1 MLNTKKINNIDIKK
15 ISLKDMDERE
25 TKYKNLFESKYF
37 CSYIYGKR
45 GSGKTNLLCNIL
57 PYLVHKKET
66 DLVMIICNSYNTDPL
81 WKWIIEYLNKNKI
94 NNICYP
100 TMTEIEMI
108 ETPAGRMKNEKVNH
122 IQDLLDIL
130 KDKQKEK
137 ENEKNNDNDNYL
149 SIAKTKRKPKKEP
162 FIYSKYLLLCDDIS
176 NELHNPS
183 LQHLIK
189 IARHWK
195 LNIILLS
202 QVLNDI
208 PSGVKGNLNNIILY
222 KNCSLPSLQNLYK
235 YSNIN
240 IPFNEFYN
248 IYRQTTKEEENKRN
262 FLYIDLDKSEL
273 RKNFNELINYK

>member
-1 MLNTKKINNIDIKK
+1 MLQTKKINNINIKK
-15 ISLKDMDERE
+15 ISLNGIDNRE
-25 TKYKNLFESKYF
+25 TKYKDYF
-37 CSYIYGKR
+37 DAPYFTTYIYGKR

-57 PYLVHKKET
+57 PNLVHKKET
-66 DLVMIICNSYNTDPL
+66 DLVMIISNSYKSDPL
-81 WKWIIEYLNKNKI
+81 WKWIINYLNKHKI

-100 TMTEIEMI
+100 TMTEIEII

-130 KDKQKEK
+130 KEKQE
-137 ENEKNNDNDNYL
+137 ESESESDEENYL
-149 SIAKTKRKPKKEP
+149 SIAKTNRKPRKEP

-208 PSGVKGNLNNIILY
+208 PSGIKGNLNNIILF
-222 KNCSLPSLQNLYK
+222 KNCSLTSLQNLYK
-235 YSNIN
+235 YIN
-240 IPFNEFYN
+240 IDIHFNKFYE
-248 IYRQTTKEEENKRN
+248 IYKEATKESDNQRN
-262 FLYIDLDKSEL
+262 FLYIDLDKSIL
-273 RKNFNELINYK
+273 RKNFSELINYK